1 MTIKKKIFYSFLIGI
16 LLSLLNW
23 IIIDNFIVRIS
34 IYKYI
39 LIEFVLVIS
48 IKFFKFTKL
57 KLNLD

>member
-1 MTIKKKIFYSFLIGI
+1 MTIKKKFFYSFLIGI